1 MDNSLV
7 EKLRKITSAR
17 SIFSCFFNDMKLKTK
32 FEKFTITNE
41 LVGCSSSLRR
51 LC

>member
-32 FEKFTITNE
+32 FEKFTNE